1 MKELI
6 SSMPLMLFL
15 FLLLTLSISIYF
27 GNVKV
32 SENLDIMNPK
42 DQLQLVDDLKTIID
56 YVRTPKTPGNE
67 HYVSEDDWFN
77 QWDNIE
83 NSNYISKTQIVPLN
97 CSQCQNSKGGVCTVC
112 GGLGGKGTSS
122 NYKNRFADFLT
133 TYGSGYRGNGEW
145 AGIGGGCAG
154 KDNDNPSLSRLAEK
168 AGSGAVN
175 LLRDTGSGAVDLL
188 KDTGSGAV
196 GLVRDAGSEVSE
208 LLRPNPVQLSRN
220 GGYASGGSG
229 AGGVASGGSGAGGV
243 AGGAQSVQNQGSMID
258 PYSYNG
264 ALVSKGGNF
273 IPITNDFSAF
283 RK

>member
-1 MKELI
+1 M
-6 SSMPLMLFL
+6 
-15 FLLLTLSISIYF
+15 
-27 GNVKV
+27 
-32 SENLDIMNPK
+32 
-42 DQLQLVDDLKTIID
+42 
-56 YVRTPKTPGNE
+56 
-67 HYVSEDDWFN
+67 
-77 QWDNIE
+77 
-83 NSNYISKTQIVPLN
+83 
-97 CSQCQNSKGGVCTVC
+97 
-112 GGLGGKGTSS
+112 
-122 NYKNRFADFLT
+122 
-133 TYGSGYRGNGEW
+133 
-145 AGIGGGCAG
+145 
-154 KDNDNPSLSRLAEK
+154 
-168 AGSGAVN
+168 
-175 LLRDTGSGAVDLL
+175 DLL